1 MRILR
6 SSKEI
11 ELGNEDFLDKI
22 KSYDKLII
30 DLGTGQG
37 AFVYFSALDNKNNFY
52 IGLSNIKIR

>member
-22 KSYDKLII
+22 KSYDKLI
-30 DLGTGQG
+30 
-37 AFVYFSALDNKNNFY
+37 
-52 IGLSNIKIR
+52 